1 MAKYVPIEM
10 VKSYSGKICEHSDV
24 YFAKKGN
31 TLYTGKICNPRTKP
45 FSEQELARQTK
56 FRQAIAAVNA
66 LTAEQKTA
74 YATAFKNQSKYGT
87 LRGYMFAQEYARLS
101 SYSHDYGHS
110 PYVVLRIALRFPQS
124 KHNLV
129 YSGDPEGG
137 VPTNKQKY

>member
-31 TLYTGKICNPRTKP
+31 TLYTGKICNHRTKP
-45 FSEQELARQTK
+45 FSEQELARQEK

-66 LTAEQKTA
+66 LTVEQKTA

-87 LRGYMFAQEYARLS
+87 LRGYMFAQEYAKI
-101 SYSHDYGHS
+101 G
-110 PYVVLRIALRFPQS
+110 A
-124 KHNLV
+124 
-129 YSGDPEGG
+129 
-137 VPTNKQKY
+137 

>member
-56 FRQAIAAVNA
+56 FRQASAAVKA
-66 LTAEQKTA
+66 LTEEQK
-74 YATAFKNQSKYGT
+74 FKNQKKYGS
-87 LRGYMFAQEYARLS
+87 LRGYMFAQEYAKL
-101 SYSHDYGHS
+101 G
-110 PYVVLRIALRFPQS
+110 
-124 KHNLV
+124 
-129 YSGDPEGG
+129 
-137 VPTNKQKY
+137 

>member
-74 YATAFKNQSKYGT
+74 YAAAFKNQSKYGT
-87 LRGYMFAQEYARLS
+87 LRGYMFAKEYEKLGA
-101 SYSHDYGHS
+101 
-110 PYVVLRIALRFPQS
+110 
-124 KHNLV
+124 
-129 YSGDPEGG
+129 
-137 VPTNKQKY
+137 

>member
-56 FRQAIAAVNA
+56 FRQASAAVKA
-66 LTAEQKTA
+66 LTEEQKTA
-74 YATAFKNQSKYGT
+74 YATAFKNQNKYGT
-87 LRGYMFAQEYARLS
+87 LRGYMFAKEYEKLA
-101 SYSHDYGHS
+101 
-110 PYVVLRIALRFPQS
+110 
-124 KHNLV
+124 
-129 YSGDPEGG
+129 
-137 VPTNKQKY
+137 

>member
-66 LTAEQKTA
+66 LTVEQKTA

-87 LRGYMFAQEYARLS
+87 LRGYIFAQEYAKL
-101 SYSHDYGHS
+101 G
-110 PYVVLRIALRFPQS
+110 A
-124 KHNLV
+124 
-129 YSGDPEGG
+129 
-137 VPTNKQKY
+137 

>member
-87 LRGYMFAQEYARLS
+87 LRGYMFAQEYAEL
-101 SYSHDYGHS
+101 G
-110 PYVVLRIALRFPQS
+110 A
-124 KHNLV
+124 
-129 YSGDPEGG
+129 
-137 VPTNKQKY
+137 